1 MRKHGW
7 GVILLYLT
15 FVFVLSADP
24 IGPSVTTRVRPVVDG
39 NLVTFLG
46 TSGFYIQDGGAIP
59 VGSTNLWQT
68 DGTNVWRPTGNVG
81 IGNVNPIASL
91 HVRGDTTF
99 EDDGSPNDTLVK
111 IVDAGDDGVLEL
123 YQDTVKVIRLSAN
136 AGHPSYIN
144 DGGNVGIGT
153 AAPATALEINGALTL
168 DEMAE
173 PTDPADGKMVL
184 WFSNGTGAGTDGD
197 VLIKKTVGGVVTTN
211 TIDLTAL

>member
-81 IGNVNPIASL
+81 IDTAASNYTL
-91 HVRGDTTF
+91 DVESDAYIGDD
-99 EDDGSPNDTLVK
+99 DDGILIRKVGSRGQILGGNRALGSLNDIEITA
-111 IVDAGDDGVLEL
+111 IAAGNQL
-123 YQDTVKVIRLSAN
+123 YLKSD
-136 AGHPSYIN
+136 
-144 DGGNVGIGT
+144 GNVGIGIN
-153 AAPATALEINGALTL
+153 APATALEINGALTL

-173 PTDPADGKMVL
+173 PTDPTDGKMVL

-211 TIDLTAL
+211 TIDLTTL